1 MKHYGSGLNGEV
13 GLTMCTVGNLEIS
26 ARSLG
31 MLENFQHRSD
41 LPNIKYN
48 YAVLFLRQIY
58 SLFFMLQNIV
68 LIDHLCKTSIR
79 NF

>member
-48 YAVLFLRQIY
+48 YAVLFFRQIY
-58 SLFFMLQNIV
+58 SLFLCFQIV
-68 LIDHLCKTSIR
+68 LS
-79 NF
+79 